1 MEKNG
6 FFESGF
12 IANTITS
19 QDLMLLNS
27 TILSE
32 NKKFA
37 DQYEELM
44 KQEGKQ
50 LDSKIQYRR
59 AMLQTINI
67 GLASAIL
74 LGFIYKQLS

>member
-12 IANTITS
+12 IANTITA
-19 QDLMLLNS
+19 QELIHLNS

-32 NKKFA
+32 NKRFA

-50 LDSKIQYRR
+50 LDSKNQYRR
-59 AMLQTINI
+59 TMLQTINI

-74 LGFIYKQLS
+74 LGFIYKQL